1 MRLLTILLLAV
12 AVQAA
17 DLRVGIIGTDISH
30 VIHFTRILNNA
41 SDPDHIAGARVVAAY
56 KGGSPDIVSSR
67 TRVEGYADELKKVYG
82 VEIVPDIPALC
93 AKVDAILLESGDG
106 RIHLEQARP
115 VIAAHK
121 PLFIDK
127 PLASTLE
134 DALEIQRIAK
144 EAGVPWFSSSTLR
157 FGQIGTTMKF
167 ADATGADVWGPGP
180 MEEHHHLDLSWYAI
194 HPIETLY
201 SLMGAGCDEVTRI
214 VGGDFATGSDI
225 IVGRWKDGR
234 VGTVRT
240 LRPSGGYGAVVF
252 RPKQIVQSPA
262 NTNVSY
268 VPLVKQIVAFFQSGQ
283 PPVPNEETL
292 EIFVFMDAAQRSK
305 EAGGKTMKLRLP
317 VSASR

>member
-67 TRVEGYADELKKVYG
+67 TRVEGYAEELKKVYG
-82 VEIVPDIPALC
+82 VEIVPDIPTLC

-134 DALEIQRIAK
+134 DALEIQRLAK

-157 FGQIGTTMKF
+157 FGQIGT
-167 ADATGADVWGPGP
+167 DY
-180 MEEHHHLDLSWYAI
+180 EI
-194 HPIETLY
+194 RR
-201 SLMGAGCDEVTRI
+201 CDR
-214 VGGDFATGSDI
+214 
-225 IVGRWKDGR
+225 R
-234 VGTVRT
+234 
-240 LRPSGGYGAVVF
+240 
-252 RPKQIVQSPA
+252 
-262 NTNVSY
+262 
-268 VPLVKQIVAFFQSGQ
+268 
-283 PPVPNEETL
+283 
-292 EIFVFMDAAQRSK
+292 
-305 EAGGKTMKLRLP
+305 
-317 VSASR
+317 